1 MEERYRRD
9 NLHVDG
15 IAEYE
20 QESWDDTEELLKD
33 ALRKK
38 LGGNKIQIEWAH
50 RVGEKEAGKDRTIV
64 AKFSNCKGK
73 QRVFNEVSCQK
84 REDIHVYEDFSKTS
98 VAIRKENWEKVKAL
112 RQQGKCTILVY
123 DKIYS
128 QDKLLANN
136 LLKLSFN

>member
-1 MEERYRRD
+1 MNK
-9 NLHVDG
+9 NLGTTQKNYLKMHCVK
-15 IAEYE
+15 
-20 QESWDDTEELLKD
+20 SWVETRFKLKEP
-33 ALRKK
+33 
-38 LGGNKIQIEWAH
+38 I
-50 RVGEKEAGKDRTIV
+50 VGEKEAGKDRTIV

-98 VAIRKENWEKVKAL
+98 VTIRKENWEKVKAL